1 MSDEEGYDFQPRE
14 LSPVETVRH
23 STAHLLASAVAHLY
37 PGSRFAIG
45 PHVEH
50 GFYYDMDIEGGV
62 ISEDDLPRIE
72 EEMKAIAKQN
82 LPFLQTA
89 KPREEALAWA
99 DATLQPF
106 KRELIEGLPSKVF
119 GFYTHGDFTDMC
131 AGPHVRYSSKLKH
144 FKLTRVAGAYW
155 RGDEK
160 RPMLTRV
167 YGVAFETKEEL
178 EKHLHFV
185 EEAKKR
191 DHRKLGRELDLF
203 MFHEWAPGSAFWLP
217 HGEFIYNLLG
227 SRMRELLAGSGY
239 DVVRTPLVFDSKLF
253 ETSGHWEHYR
263 DDMFH
268 FPESHHGDKQE
279 AQVGCGHDHGDD
291 DGKTL
296 GLKPMNCPS
305 HMLIFR
311 SRKRSYRELPL
322 RIHDQGVLHRN
333 ERSGALSG
341 LTRVRQFCQDDAH
354 IFCREDQIAD
364 EVASL
369 LQLVENVYGA
379 FDMTFNLFLS
389 TRPAAKLGD
398 DALWDRA
405 EGALR
410 EALARSGREYKIKE
424 GDGAFYGPKID
435 FEVMDALER
444 RHQCA
449 TIQLDYQL
457 PRRFE
462 LQYAGADN
470 LLHTPVV
477 IHRAVMGSFE
487 RFIGI
492 LIEHY
497 GGNFPVWLA
506 PEQVRILTVSEK
518 TNEYGHS
525 VLAQMKAAG
534 VRATFDDGDEKVGY
548 KIRAAHG
555 KKLPYMAV
563 IGPREVEEGTVAVR
577 GRNDVDLGSIK
588 VEDFIARVKGESKIP
603 F

>member
-1 MSDEEGYDFQPRE
+1 
-14 LSPVETVRH
+14 
-23 STAHLLASAVAHLY
+23 
-37 PGSRFAIG
+37 
-45 PHVEH
+45 
-50 GFYYDMDIEGGV
+50 
-62 ISEDDLPRIE
+62 
-72 EEMKAIAKQN
+72 
-82 LPFLQTA
+82 
-89 KPREEALAWA
+89 
-99 DATLQPF
+99 
-106 KRELIEGLPSKVF
+106 
-119 GFYTHGDFTDMC
+119 
-131 AGPHVRYSSKLKH
+131 
-144 FKLTRVAGAYW
+144 
-155 RGDEK
+155 
-160 RPMLTRV
+160 
-167 YGVAFETKEEL
+167 
-178 EKHLHFV
+178 
-185 EEAKKR
+185 
-191 DHRKLGRELDLF
+191 
-203 MFHEWAPGSAFWLP
+203 
-217 HGEFIYNLLG
+217 
-227 SRMRELLAGSGY
+227 
-239 DVVRTPLVFDSKLF
+239 
-253 ETSGHWEHYR
+253 
-263 DDMFH
+263 
-268 FPESHHGDKQE
+268 
-279 AQVGCGHDHGDD
+279 
-291 DGKTL
+291 
-296 GLKPMNCPS
+296 
-305 HMLIFR
+305 
-311 SRKRSYRELPL
+311 
-322 RIHDQGVLHRN
+322 
-333 ERSGALSG
+333 
-341 LTRVRQFCQDDAH
+341 VRQFCQDDAH

-364 EVASL
+364 EVAAL

-518 TNEYGHS
+518 TNEYGHA

-577 GRNDVDLGSIK
+577 GSNDVDLGSIK